1 MNIFKKIYYWFQNI
15 KENRQYKKDMI
26 ELSQCN
32 FFETGNRWFIIK
44 KDDRKMPVLK
54 EEDLTKDI
62 KDELICAAEEQKDEY
77 MKQFENLT
85 NF

>member
-32 FFETGNRWFIIK
+32 FFETGHRHRWFKIK
-44 KDDRKMPVLK
+44 TDDRKMQVLK
-54 EEDLTKDI
+54 YEFIYAAKEP
-62 KDELICAAEEQKDEY
+62 KDEN
-77 MKQFENLT
+77 MK
-85 NF
+85 

>member
-32 FFETGNRWFIIK
+32 FFETENRCFIIK
-44 KDDRKMPVLK
+44 TDDRKMQVLK
-54 EEDLTKDI
+54 EEDLTKNI
-62 KDELICAAEEQKDEY
+62 KDKFIYAAEEQKDEY
-77 MKQFENLT
+77 MKQFENFT
-85 NF
+85 NL